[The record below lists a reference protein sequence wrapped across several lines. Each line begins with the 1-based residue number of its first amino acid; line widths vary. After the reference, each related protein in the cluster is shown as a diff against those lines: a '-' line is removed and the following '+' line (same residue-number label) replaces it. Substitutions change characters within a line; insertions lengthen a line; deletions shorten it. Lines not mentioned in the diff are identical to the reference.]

1 MRHFS
6 AWRRLSQLLDHTLPA
21 ATDRAVWAH
30 VDECGE
36 CQDRL
41 AEYEACGRLLE
52 RLPAGLIPLSPTPA
66 GEQRLVGLAR
76 WSPAAAVPR
85 GEGPETAALAL
96 AAAALACVV
105 ALAGARSSW
114 VPDPDTTASAGIH
127 VAYVLP
133 GAVRAP

>member
-1 MRHFS
+1 MRHF
-6 AWRRLSQLLDHTLPA
+6 AARRRLAQLLDHTLPA
-21 ATDRAVWAH
+21 AKERAVWAH
-30 VDECGE
+30 VDECDE
-36 CQDRL
+36 CQERL
-41 AEYEACGRLLE
+41 GEYEACGLLLE

-96 AAAALACVV
+96 AAAALACVF
-105 ALAGARSSW
+105 ALAGARSTW
-114 VPDPDTTASAGIH
+114 VPDPDSTASAGIH